1 MALSFPRYGHAAV
14 ALAAA
19 VPLLVAVSGWRGR
32 PGRLPGTS
40 WRRGA
45 GLGGVAGTIYF
56 GGTIYWTGA
65 VVSTFGGL
73 PQAVALACAMA
84 LAAYM
89 TLYLVAATAVLGRAV
104 AVAGVRGLWLAP
116 WLWVAGEF
124 ARGHILG
131 GFPWVP
137 LGSSMAPV
145 LPVVQLASLIGV
157 YGLSWYLVAHSTLI
171 AVVII
176 GTPAQRVRAGIAAVA
191 LLAAVSI
198 WGGLRLAD
206 GALTRAGTPLAVA
219 LVQANIRQEEKWDER
234 MAPEI
239 ERRYDRLTRQAAA
252 AGAEVVLWPESA
264 TPYYF
269 NEAPSRA
276 AAVRALVRD
285 TGTPLLFGT
294 DEIER
299 GQPPRYYNSAFML
312 APDGAVAAVYRK
324 MQLVPFGEF
333 VPLRS
338 MLFFVSPL
346 VEGVSDFSPG
356 DRVTM
361 LPMAGHMAST
371 AICYEIVYPHLA
383 REAVRQGAELL
394 TTITNDAWYGDS
406 SAPYQHFAL
415 ASLRAVE
422 QGRYLARAANTG
434 ISGVVDPYGR
444 VIGATRVFE
453 EAVVVAEVRALRGR
467 TVYATIGDLVAEI
480 ALGVAG
486 LTVVW
491 LGVEQRARRRR

>member
-1 MALSFPRYGHAAV
+1 V
-14 ALAAA
+14 AA

-32 PGRLPGTS
+32 AGVFPGTS
-40 WRRGA
+40 LRRGFA
-45 GLGGVAGTIYF
+45 LGVMTGIIYF
-56 GGTIYWTGA
+56 GGTVYWTGA

-73 PQAVALACAMA
+73 PQAVALLCALA

-89 TLYLVAATAVLGRAV
+89 TLYLAAAAALLGRAV
-104 AVAGVRGLWLAP
+104 AVAGARGLWLAP

-124 ARGHILG
+124 ARGHVLG

-137 LGSSMAPV
+137 LGSSMASV
-145 LPVVQLASLIGV
+145 LPVAQLASLAGV
-157 YGLSWYLVAHSTLI
+157 YGLSLYLVAHSTLVLVAI
-171 AVVII
+171 T
-176 GTPAQRVRAGIAAVA
+176 GTARQRLRAGLAAAA
-191 LLAAVSI
+191 LLLAVSI

-206 GALTRAGTPLAVA
+206 SALTRAGEPLTIG
-219 LVQANIRQEEKWDER
+219 LIQANIRQEEKWDER

-252 AGAEVVLWPESA
+252 AGAAVVLWPESA

-269 NEAPSRA
+269 NEAPGRA
-276 AAVRALVRD
+276 AAVRTLVRD

-294 DEIER
+294 DEVER
-299 GQPPRYYNSAFML
+299 GQPARYFNSAFML
-312 APDGAVAAVYRK
+312 APDGTVAAVYRK

-338 MLFFVSPL
+338 LLFFVSPL

-356 DRVTM
+356 ERVTM

-453 EAVVVAEVRALRGR
+453 ETVVVTDVRTLTGR
-467 TVYATIGDLVAEI
+467 TLYATIGDLVAQI

-491 LGVEQRARRRR
+491 LGAEWRARRR

>member
-1 MALSFPRYGHAAV
+1 MALVAV
-14 ALAAA
+14 
-19 VPLLVAVSGWRGR
+19 VPLVVAVSGWRGR
-32 PGRLPGTS
+32 PGVYPGTTF
-40 WRRGA
+40 RRGVL
-45 GLGGVAGTIYF
+45 LGAMTGIIYF

-73 PQAVALACAMA
+73 PQAVALLCALALAVYMTVYLA
-84 LAAYM
+84 LAAG
-89 TLYLVAATAVLGRAV
+89 LLGRAV
-104 AVAGVRGLWLAP
+104 AVAGARGLWLAP

-124 ARGHILG
+124 ARGHVLG

-137 LGSSMAPV
+137 LGSSVATL
-145 LPVVQLASLIGV
+145 LPVAQLASLVGV
-157 YGLSWYLVAHSTLI
+157 YGLSLYLVAHGTLVMLAI
-171 AVVII
+171 TGA
-176 GTPAQRVRAGIAAVA
+176 GRQRLGAGVAAIVA
-191 LLAAVSI
+191 LAAVSA
-198 WGGLRLAD
+198 WGAARVAD
-206 GALTRAGTPLAVA
+206 GALTRAGEPLSIG
-219 LVQANIRQEEKWDER
+219 LVQANIRQEEKWDR
-234 MAPEI
+234 GMAPEI

-252 AGAEVVLWPESA
+252 AGAAVVLWPESS

-269 NEAPSRA
+269 NEEPARA
-276 AAVRALVRD
+276 AAVRTLVQQ

-299 GQPPRYYNSAFML
+299 GRPDRYYNSAFML

-338 MLFFVSPL
+338 LLFFVSPL

-444 VIGATRVFE
+444 VLGATRVFE
-453 EAVVVAEVRALRGR
+453 EAVVVVEARALRER
-467 TVYATIGDLVAEI
+467 TLYATIGDLVAEI

-486 LTVVW
+486 LTMAW
-491 LGVEQRARRRR
+491 LVFDRRRRPR